1 MNQEI
6 TVIVSICKNCN
17 EIRKSILKQ
26 TSTFEQIE
34 SFKLLAINDNIR
46 ELSLLSL
53 SKFPLRCKCKNH
65 DQTPHSTPMQQSAP
79 TLLKSKL
86 NDYIYTI
93 DTETNT
99 VTNITNG
106 IEKVCTPDE
115 IKATFIIP
123 IRLNHF
129 AQQNENLIRLITV
142 LGLGLEQ

>member
-1 MNQEI
+1 MKEEI
-6 TVIVSICKNCN
+6 SVIVLVCKNCN
-17 EIRKSILKQ
+17 EIRESILKQ

-34 SFKLLAINDNIR
+34 LFKLLAINDNIR

-65 DQTPHSTPMQQSAP
+65 DQTPHTTTMQQSAP

-93 DTETNT
+93 DTATNT

-106 IEKVCTPDE
+106 IEKVCTPEE
-115 IKATFIIP
+115 IKATFVIP

-142 LGLGLEQ
+142 LKLAVE

>member
-1 MNQEI
+1 
-6 TVIVSICKNCN
+6 
-17 EIRKSILKQ
+17 
-26 TSTFEQIE
+26 
-34 SFKLLAINDNIR
+34 
-46 ELSLLSL
+46 
-53 SKFPLRCKCKNH
+53 
-65 DQTPHSTPMQQSAP
+65 MQQITP

-106 IEKVCTPDE
+106 VEKVCTPEE

-129 AQQNENLIRLITV
+129 AQQNENLIRLIKILK
-142 LGLGLEQ
+142 LGIE

>member
-1 MNQEI
+1 
-6 TVIVSICKNCN
+6 
-17 EIRKSILKQ
+17 
-26 TSTFEQIE
+26 
-34 SFKLLAINDNIR
+34 
-46 ELSLLSL
+46 
-53 SKFPLRCKCKNH
+53 
-65 DQTPHSTPMQQSAP
+65 MQQSAP

-106 IEKVCTPDE
+106 IEKVCTEDE

-123 IRLNHF
+123 IRLNQL

-142 LGLGLEQ
+142 LKLAVE